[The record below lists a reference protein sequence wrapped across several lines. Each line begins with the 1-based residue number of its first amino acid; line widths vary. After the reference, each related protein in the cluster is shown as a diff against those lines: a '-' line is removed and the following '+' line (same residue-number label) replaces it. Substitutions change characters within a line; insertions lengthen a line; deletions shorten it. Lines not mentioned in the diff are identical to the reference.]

1 MTQINVIGKNG
12 GRSIDLD
19 LPEVNPHVLHEVV
32 TWQLAGRRRG
42 TASTKTRAQ
51 VSKSGKKM
59 YSQKGTG
66 NARHGDRSVPTFVG
80 GGVAFGPKPRSYSYT
95 LPRKVRQLGLAMAL
109 ADRQNTGKLLAVDG
123 FDLDGKTKS
132 FINWAAQNGLDGSE
146 RVLVVTDDELTRR
159 AARNVAW
166 VTVLPVAGLNAYDI
180 LRHERLVIDAAAL
193 EPAQEV
199 EIVPFEGSVSEGNGQ
214 EGASL

>member
-1 MTQINVIGKNG
+1 MAQINVIGSRG
-12 GRSIDLD
+12 GRSIDLE

-42 TASTKTRAQ
+42 TASTKTRAE
-51 VSKSGKKM
+51 VSKTGKKM

-80 GGVAFGPKPRSYSYT
+80 GGVAFGPKPRNYAYT

-109 ADRQNTGKLLAVDG
+109 ADRQNTGKLVAVDG

-132 FINWAAQNGLDGSE
+132 FVAWAAQNGLDGSE
-146 RVLVVTDDELTRR
+146 RVLIVTDDEMTRR

-166 VTVLPVAGLNAYDI
+166 ATVLPVAGLNVYDI
-180 LRHERLVIDAAAL
+180 LRHERLVIDAVAL
-193 EPAQEV
+193 EPAQD
-199 EIVPFEGSVSEGNGQ
+199 EGTGE
-214 EGASL
+214 EGAAQ

>member
-1 MTQINVIGKNG
+1 MAQISVIGQNG

-42 TASTKTRAQ
+42 TASTKTRAE
-51 VSKSGKKM
+51 VSRTGKKM

-109 ADRQNTGKLLAVDG
+109 ADRQRDGKLLAVDG
-123 FDLDGKTKS
+123 FGLDGKTKS
-132 FINWAAQNGLDGSE
+132 FVAWAAQNGLDGSE
-146 RVLVVTDDELTRR
+146 RVLIVTDDEATRR

-166 VTVLPVAGLNAYDI
+166 ATVLPVAGLNVYDI
-180 LRHERLVIDAAAL
+180 LRHERLVIDAVAL
-193 EPAQEV
+193 EPAQEEV
-199 EIVPFEGSVSEGNGQ
+199 VSEGVAQ
-214 EGASL
+214 

>member
-1 MTQINVIGKNG
+1 MAQINVIGKNG
-12 GRSIDLD
+12 GRTIDLE
-19 LPEVNPHVLHEVV
+19 LPEVNTGILHDVV
-32 TWQLAGRRRG
+32 TWQLASRRRG

-80 GGVAFGPKPRSYSYT
+80 GGVAFGPKPRSYGYT

-109 ADRQNTGKLLAVDG
+109 ADRQDSGKLVAVDG

-132 FINWAAQNGLDGSE
+132 FVSWAAQNGMDGSE
-146 RVLVVTDDELTRR
+146 RVLIVTDDVQTRQ

-166 VTVLPVAGLNAYDI
+166 ATVMPVAGLNAYDI
-180 LRHERLVIDAAAL
+180 LRHERLVIDAVAL
-193 EPAQEV
+193 EPAQDEL
-199 EIVPFEGSVSEGNGQ
+199 Q
-214 EGASL
+214 EGVEQ